1 MAGGDDVVTLLE
13 LERLAAEMWRASPPG
28 AVIWLSGELGS
39 GKTTFVQLVA
49 RAADA
54 APAKSPTFTL
64 VNEYPSPHGPI
75 VHVDCYR
82 LRAPD
87 EARELDFPELT
98 RRARLL
104 LVEWPERAGRQ
115 APTPTRHLQF
125 FHTGDRHTR
134 RLEGAS

>member
-1 MAGGDDVVTLLE
+1 MVGSGEVVTLLE
-13 LERLAAEMWRASPPG
+13 LERVAADVWSASPPG
-28 AVIWLSGELGS
+28 AVVWLSGELGS

-49 RAADA
+49 RAAGA

-75 VHVDCYR
+75 LHVDCYR

-87 EARELDFPELT
+87 EARELDFPELA
-98 RRARLL
+98 RRSRLL
-104 LVEWPERAGRQ
+104 LVEWPERAGHHAP
-115 APTPTRHLQF
+115 APTHQLQF

-134 RLEGAS
+134 RLERVS